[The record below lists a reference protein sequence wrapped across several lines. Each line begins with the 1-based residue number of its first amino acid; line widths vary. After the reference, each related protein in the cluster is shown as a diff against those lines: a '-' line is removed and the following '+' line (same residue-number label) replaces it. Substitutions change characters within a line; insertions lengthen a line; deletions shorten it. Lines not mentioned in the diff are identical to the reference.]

1 MSNLSAALDYLRP
14 IAASATVGKYPEHL
28 ATLIAAVERLQAE
41 RDEVCALRD
50 ENARL
55 RADLDAGF
63 AASDHL
69 SAKYYQRMRDAERQA
84 GVEVVKDSGKSLHL
98 TPELDTRL
106 AHLLYEDGTGEDKLD
121 TSIYR
126 EQWVRKAR
134 LMLRKLAAG
143 QEWESDE
150 QTH

>member
-41 RDEVCALRD
+41 RDEGCALRD

-69 SAKYYQRMRDAERQA
+69 SAYSSRVSGCRNT
-84 GVEVVKDSGKSLHL
+84 GKSR
-98 TPELDTRL
+98 P
-106 AHLLYEDGTGEDKLD
+106 TGK
-121 TSIYR
+121 
-126 EQWVRKAR
+126 
-134 LMLRKLAAG
+134 
-143 QEWESDE
+143 
-150 QTH
+150 

>member
-69 SAKYYQRMRDAERQA
+69 SAKYYRRMRVAERAADNMRSQIESRAQA
-84 GVEVVKDSGKSLHL
+84 DRAAA
-98 TPELDTRL
+98 LDEMT
-106 AHLLYEDGTGEDKLD
+106 D
-121 TSIYR
+121 
-126 EQWVRKAR
+126 RKGPD
-134 LMLRKLAAG
+134 AG
-143 QEWESDE
+143 
-150 QTH
+150 H